1 MRINYRVLSLAL
13 LLSLSRAGLGQTA
26 PAPTREDSLKGRIW
40 TATAR
45 RVWTDEKAT
54 PPATTWATGTE
65 FSKWVLTQ
73 QNDKAELG
81 SLWKAVRDQVGKDQP
96 ATPAQLA
103 KAILA
108 EINKRKTTKTGAL
121 AKVNLQSLQ
130 ADLEPFVPAGSTASA
145 VVEAADS
152 ATPAAAQSA
161 STSHTVAEDEN
172 PAPEVRALPA
182 AATYTSQPLE
192 PRYFGMPPAL
202 AGALLTLLGA
212 LLGFGIASNRSKSKR
227 RHHRHHSSPTSLA
240 EPETSP
246 DMNPVEFRKLENQNR
261 LLRNELQQIKKQ
273 LADLQKQLAGAP
285 ATAAVPAPAA
295 AAHISA
301 TSLAAAAAAA
311 QAAETPPPPT
321 TGTPTPPETVNETDD
336 ELFSVTL
343 TVPKGIAKPATPA
356 PATAQA
362 GASQPAATRYGPVQ
376 ESAFLEER
384 KIVDS
389 PLPQLALML
398 TVNPRNPDQA
408 SFTLNPNVDQARLI
422 GDGLTRL
429 QKFFDYDPPLGG
441 RITLVTA
448 AAPGQL
454 QRQADGWQVVQRAR
468 LNIS

>member
-1 MRINYRVLSLAL
+1 MRINYQVLNLAL
-13 LLSLSRAGLGQTA
+13 LLSLSRVGLGQTA
-26 PAPTREDSLKGRIW
+26 PTPTREDSVKGQIW

-45 RVWTDEKAT
+45 RVWADEKAT
-54 PPATTWATGTE
+54 PSATKWATGTD

-103 KAILA
+103 KAILT
-108 EINKRKTTKTGAL
+108 EINKRKANKTGAL

-130 ADLEPFVPAGSTASA
+130 VDLEPFVPAGSTTSA

-152 ATPAAAQSA
+152 ATPAPAQSA
-161 STSHTVAEDEN
+161 SASRTVAEDEN
-172 PAPEVRALPA
+172 PTPEVQA
-182 AATYTSQPLE
+182 APTAPTYTVQPLE

-202 AGALLTLLGA
+202 AGTVLMLLGA
-212 LLGFGIASNRSKSKR
+212 VLGFGIASNRSKSR
-227 RHHRHHSSPTSLA
+227 RKHHRHHTSSPSPA
-240 EPETSP
+240 EPEISS
-246 DMNPVEFRKLENQNR
+246 DMNPVEYRKLQNQNQQ
-261 LLRNELQQIKKQ
+261 LRKELQQIKQQ
-273 LADLQKQLAGAP
+273 LSKLQKQLTGTP
-285 ATAAVPAPAA
+285 TTPSVPAPAA

-311 QAAETPPPPT
+311 QAAE
-321 TGTPTPPETVNETDD
+321 
-336 ELFSVTL
+336 
-343 TVPKGIAKPATPA
+343 IPA
-356 PATAQA
+356 PAPMAPAPVAPAPTVAA
-362 GASQPAATRYGPVQ
+362 APPAAEELSIEELVGASPAAPQPAATRYGPVQ

-429 QKFFDYDPPLGG
+429 QKFFDYDPPLSG
-441 RITLVTA
+441 RITMVTA

-454 QRQADGWQVVQRAR
+454 QRHAHGWQVVQRAR

>member
-1 MRINYRVLSLAL
+1 MRINYQVLSLAL
-13 LLSLSRAGLGQTA
+13 LLSLSRVGLGQTA
-26 PAPTREDSLKGRIW
+26 PAPTREDSVKGQIW

-45 RVWTDEKAT
+45 RVWADEKAT
-54 PPATTWATGTE
+54 AAATKWATGTD

-103 KAILA
+103 KAILT
-108 EINKRKTTKTGAL
+108 EINKRKTNKTGAL

-130 ADLEPFVPAGSTASA
+130 VDLEPFVPVGSTTSA

-152 ATPAAAQSA
+152 ATPTAAQPA
-161 STSHTVAEDEN
+161 STSRTVAEDEN
-172 PAPEVRALPA
+172 PTPEVQAVPTA
-182 AATYTSQPLE
+182 PTYTVQPVE
-192 PRYFGMPPAL
+192 PRYFGMPPGLIGAVL
-202 AGALLTLLGA
+202 AMLGA
-212 LLGFGIASNRSKSKR
+212 LLGFSIASSRLKGKR
-227 RHHRHHSSPTSLA
+227 RHHRHQDSSPSLA
-240 EPETSP
+240 EPETSSVMTSP
-246 DMNPVEFRKLENQNR
+246 EYRKLQKQNENLNTQ
-261 LLRNELQQIKKQ
+261 LLQLKKQ
-273 LADLQKQLAGAP
+273 LADLQKRLPSVPLAAS
-285 ATAAVPAPAA
+285 VSAPAA
-295 AAHISA
+295 AAHIST
-301 TSLAAAAAAA
+301 TSLTAAAVAA
-311 QAAETPPPPT
+311 QAA
-321 TGTPTPPETVNETDD
+321 N
-336 ELFSVTL
+336 L
-343 TVPKGIAKPATPA
+343 PATVAPA
-356 PATAQA
+356 PPVATAPLA
-362 GASQPAATRYGPVQ
+362 TEELSVEELVGAAPQQAATRYGPVQ
-376 ESAFLEER
+376 ETPFVEER

-448 AAPGQL
+448 AASGQL

>member
-1 MRINYRVLSLAL
+1 MRINYRVLSVAL

-54 PPATTWATGTE
+54 PPATKWATGTD

-103 KAILA
+103 KAILT
-108 EINKRKTTKTGAL
+108 EITKRKASKTGAL

-130 ADLEPFVPAGSTASA
+130 VDLEPFVPAGSTSSA
-145 VVEAADS
+145 VAQAADS

-212 LLGFGIASNRSKSKR
+212 LLGFGIASNRSKNKR
-227 RHHRHHSSPTSLA
+227 RHHRHHSSSTPLA
-240 EPETSP
+240 EPETSSVMTSP
-246 DMNPVEFRKLENQNR
+246 EYRKLQTQNENLSKQ
-261 LLRNELQQIKKQ
+261 LQQVKKQ
-273 LADLQKQLAGAP
+273 LAELQKQQPAAP
-285 ATAAVPAPAA
+285 AVASVPAPSA
-295 AAHISA
+295 AAHIST
-301 TSLAAAAAAA
+301 TSLMAAAAAA
-311 QAAETPPPPT
+311 QAAETPSPVAAAPPVA
-321 TGTPTPPETVNETDD
+321 EEVSIE
-336 ELFSVTL
+336 ELV
-343 TVPKGIAKPATPA
+343 
-356 PATAQA
+356 
-362 GASQPAATRYGPVQ
+362 GAQPAAPQPAAKRYGPVQ
-376 ESAFLEER
+376 ETPFVEER

-448 AAPGQL
+448 AASGQL

>member
-1 MRINYRVLSLAL
+1 MRINYQVLSLAL
-13 LLSLSRAGLGQTA
+13 LLSLSRLGLGQTA
-26 PAPTREDSLKGRIW
+26 PAPTREDSVKGQIW

-45 RVWTDEKAT
+45 RVWADEKAT
-54 PPATTWATGTE
+54 PPATKWATGSD

-81 SLWKAVRDQVGKDQP
+81 SLWKAVLTRVGKGQP
-96 ATPAQLA
+96 ATPTQVVQ
-103 KAILA
+103 AIIA
-108 EINKRKTTKTGAL
+108 EVSQRKTNKTGAL

-130 ADLEPFVPAGSTASA
+130 VDLEPFVPAGSTTSA
-145 VVEAADS
+145 VVQATDS
-152 ATPAAAQSA
+152 ATPAAAQPTGA
-161 STSHTVAEDEN
+161 SRTVAEDEN

-202 AGALLTLLGA
+202 AGTVLMLLGA
-212 LLGFGIASNRSKSKR
+212 ALGYGIASNRSKSKR
-227 RHHRHHSSPTSLA
+227 RHHRHHSSSPSLA

-246 DMNPVEFRKLENQNR
+246 DMNPVEFRKLENQNK

-273 LADLQKQLAGAP
+273 LADLQKQFSGAP
-285 ATAAVPAPAA
+285 TTAAAPAPAA

-311 QAAETPPPPT
+311 QAAEISAPVSSPPP
-321 TGTPTPPETVNETDD
+321 V
-336 ELFSVTL
+336 
-343 TVPKGIAKPATPA
+343 
-356 PATAQA
+356 ATAPPA
-362 GASQPAATRYGPVQ
+362 AEEVSIEEMVGAQPAAPQPAATRYGPVQ

-429 QKFFDYDPPLGG
+429 QKFFDYDPPLSG
-441 RITLVTA
+441 RITMVTA

>member
-1 MRINYRVLSLAL
+1 MRINYRVLSVAL

-54 PPATTWATGTE
+54 PPATTWATGTD

-130 ADLEPFVPAGSTASA
+130 VDLEPFVPAGSTASA

-212 LLGFGIASNRSKSKR
+212 LLGFGIASNRSKNKR
-227 RHHRHHSSPTSLA
+227 RHHRHHSSSTPLA
-240 EPETSP
+240 EPETSL
-246 DMNPVEFRKLENQNR
+246 DMTSLEYRKLQTQNENLSKQ
-261 LLRNELQQIKKQ
+261 LQQVKKQ
-273 LADLQKQLAGAP
+273 LAELQKQQPTAP
-285 ATAAVPAPAA
+285 AVASVPAPAA
-295 AAHISA
+295 AAHIST
-301 TSLAAAAAAA
+301 TSLMAAAAAA
-311 QAAETPPPPT
+311 QAAETSPP
-321 TGTPTPPETVNETDD
+321 V
-336 ELFSVTL
+336 
-343 TVPKGIAKPATPA
+343 AATP
-356 PATAQA
+356 
-362 GASQPAATRYGPVQ
+362 
-376 ESAFLEER
+376 
-384 KIVDS
+384 
-389 PLPQLALML
+389 
-398 TVNPRNPDQA
+398 
-408 SFTLNPNVDQARLI
+408 
-422 GDGLTRL
+422 
-429 QKFFDYDPPLGG
+429 
-441 RITLVTA
+441 LVA
-448 AAPGQL
+448 E
-454 QRQADGWQVVQRAR
+454 
-468 LNIS
+468 

>member
-1 MRINYRVLSLAL
+1 MRINYQVLSLAL
-13 LLSLSRAGLGQTA
+13 LLSLSRAGLGQTT
-26 PAPTREDSLKGRIW
+26 PAPTREDSVKGQIW

-45 RVWTDEKAT
+45 RVWADEKAT
-54 PPATTWATGTE
+54 PSATKWATGTD

-103 KAILA
+103 KAILT
-108 EINKRKTTKTGAL
+108 EINKRKTNKTGAL

-130 ADLEPFVPAGSTASA
+130 VDLEPFVPAGSTTSA

-152 ATPAAAQSA
+152 ATPAPAQSA
-161 STSHTVAEDEN
+161 SASRTVAEDEN

-182 AATYTSQPLE
+182 APTYTSQPLE

-202 AGALLTLLGA
+202 AGTVLMLIGAVLGYA
-212 LLGFGIASNRSKSKR
+212 IASNRSKSKR
-227 RHHRHHSSPTSLA
+227 RHHRHHSSSPSPA
-240 EPETSP
+240 EPEISS
-246 DMNPVEFRKLENQNR
+246 DMNLVEYRKLQNQNQQ
-261 LLRNELQQIKKQ
+261 LRKELQQIKQQ
-273 LADLQKQLAGAP
+273 LSELQKQLTGTPAAP
-285 ATAAVPAPAA
+285 SVPAPAA

-311 QAAETPPPPT
+311 QAAEASPAPVAPTPVAPAPPIAATPPAT
-321 TGTPTPPETVNETDD
+321 E
-336 ELFSVTL
+336 ELSIEELV
-343 TVPKGIAKPATPA
+343 
-356 PATAQA
+356 
-362 GASQPAATRYGPVQ
+362 GASPASPQPAATRYGPVQ

-441 RITLVTA
+441 RITLVMA

>member
-1 MRINYRVLSLAL
+1 VYLTL
-13 LLSLSRAGLGQTA
+13 LLSLSQVGLGQIA
-26 PAPTREDSLKGRIW
+26 PATTRDDSVKGQIW

-45 RVWTDEKAT
+45 RVWADEKAT
-54 PPATTWATGTE
+54 PPATKWATGSD

-81 SLWKAVRDQVGKDQP
+81 SLWKSVLTRVGKGQP
-96 ATPAQLA
+96 ATPTQVVQAIISEVSQRKAQ
-103 KAILA
+103 
-108 EINKRKTTKTGAL
+108 KTGAL

-130 ADLEPFVPAGSTASA
+130 VDLEPFVPAGSTTSA
-145 VVEAADS
+145 VVAAADS
-152 ATPAAAQSA
+152 STPAAAQSA
-161 STSHTVAEDEN
+161 STSRTVVEDEN

-202 AGALLTLLGA
+202 AGVVLTLLGA
-212 LLGFGIASNRSKSKR
+212 ALGYGIASNRSKSKR
-227 RHHRHHSSPTSLA
+227 RHRHHSSSPSLA
-240 EPETSP
+240 EPETFP
-246 DMNPVEFRKLENQNR
+246 DMNPVEFRKLENQNK

-273 LADLQKQLAGAP
+273 LADLQKQLSGAP
-285 ATAAVPAPAA
+285 ATAPAPAA

-301 TSLAAAAAAA
+301 TSLAAAAATA
-311 QAAETPPPPT
+311 QAVENPPT
-321 TGTPTPPETVNETDD
+321 PTTSVSAPPETNKETDD

-343 TVPKGIAKPATPA
+343 TVPKGISKPATPPPAA
-356 PATAQA
+356 P
-362 GASQPAATRYGPVQ
+362 QPAATRYGPVQ

-398 TVNPRNPDQA
+398 TVNPLNPDQA

-422 GDGLTRL
+422 GDGLKRL
-429 QKFFDYDPPLGG
+429 QKFFDHDPPVGN
-441 RITLVTA
+441 RINMITA

>member
-1 MRINYRVLSLAL
+1 
-13 LLSLSRAGLGQTA
+13 
-26 PAPTREDSLKGRIW
+26 
-40 TATAR
+40 
-45 RVWTDEKAT
+45 
-54 PPATTWATGTE
+54 
-65 FSKWVLTQ
+65 VLTQ

-81 SLWKAVRDQVGKDQP
+81 SLWKAVLTRVGKGQP
-96 ATPAQLA
+96 ATPTQVVQAIIAEVSQRKAQ
-103 KAILA
+103 
-108 EINKRKTTKTGAL
+108 KTGAL

-130 ADLEPFVPAGSTASA
+130 VDLEPFVPAGSTTSA
-145 VVEAADS
+145 VVQAADS
-152 ATPAAAQSA
+152 ATPATAQPA
-161 STSHTVAEDEN
+161 STSRTVAEDEN

-182 AATYTSQPLE
+182 AAAYTSQPLE

-202 AGALLTLLGA
+202 AGTVLMLLGTA
-212 LLGFGIASNRSKSKR
+212 LGYGIASNRSKSKR
-227 RHHRHHSSPTSLA
+227 QHHRHHSPSPSLA

-246 DMNPVEFRKLENQNR
+246 DMNPVEFRKLENQNK

-273 LADLQKQLAGAP
+273 LADLQKQLSGAP
-285 ATAAVPAPAA
+285 ATAAAPAPAA

-311 QAAETPPPPT
+311 QAAETSPTPT
-321 TGTPTPPETVNETDD
+321 TIVPAPPETTKETDD

-343 TVPKGIAKPATPA
+343 TVPKGISKPATPA
-356 PATAQA
+356 PTATQPATP
-362 GASQPAATRYGPVQ
+362 QPAATRYGPVQ

-384 KIVDS
+384 KIVDA

-448 AAPGQL
+448 AAAGQL

>member
-1 MRINYRVLSLAL
+1 MRINYQVLSLAL

-26 PAPTREDSLKGRIW
+26 PTPTREDSVKGQIW

-45 RVWTDEKAT
+45 RVWADEKAT
-54 PPATTWATGTE
+54 TPATTWATGTD

-103 KAILA
+103 KAILT
-108 EINKRKTTKTGAL
+108 EINKRKATKTGAL

-130 ADLEPFVPAGSTASA
+130 VDLEPFVPAGSTTSA
-145 VVEAADS
+145 VVDAADS
-152 ATPAAAQSA
+152 ATPAPAQSA
-161 STSHTVAEDEN
+161 SASRTVAEDEN

-182 AATYTSQPLE
+182 AAIYTSQPLE

-202 AGALLTLLGA
+202 AGTVLMLLGA
-212 LLGFGIASNRSKSKR
+212 MLGYGIASNRSKSKR
-227 RHHRHHSSPTSLA
+227 RQHRHHTSSPSPA
-240 EPETSP
+240 EPETPS
-246 DMNPVEFRKLENQNR
+246 DMNPVEYRKLQNQNQQ
-261 LLRNELQQIKKQ
+261 LRKELQQIKQQ
-273 LADLQKQLAGAP
+273 LSELQKQLTGTPTAP
-285 ATAAVPAPAA
+285 SVPAPAA

-311 QAAETPPPPT
+311 QAAETPPAPVAPAPMVPAPP
-321 TGTPTPPETVNETDD
+321 VAAA
-336 ELFSVTL
+336 L
-343 TVPKGIAKPATPA
+343 PATEELSIEELVGAA
-356 PATAQA
+356 P
-362 GASQPAATRYGPVQ
+362 QPAATRYGPVQ
-376 ESAFLEER
+376 ETPFVEER
-384 KIVDS
+384 KIVDA

>member
-1 MRINYRVLSLAL
+1 MRINYQVLRLAL

-26 PAPTREDSLKGRIW
+26 PAPTREDSVKGQIW

-45 RVWTDEKAT
+45 RVWADEKAT
-54 PPATTWATGTE
+54 PSATKWATGTD

-81 SLWKAVRDQVGKDQP
+81 SLWKAVLTRVGKGQP
-96 ATPAQLA
+96 ATPTQVVQ
-103 KAILA
+103 AIIA
-108 EINKRKTTKTGAL
+108 EVSERKTNKTGAL

-130 ADLEPFVPAGSTASA
+130 VDLEPFVPAGSTTSA
-145 VVEAADS
+145 VVAATDS
-152 ATPAAAQSA
+152 ATSAPAQSA
-161 STSHTVAEDEN
+161 STSRTVAEDEN
-172 PAPEVRALPA
+172 PTPEVQAAPA
-182 AATYTSQPLE
+182 APTYTVQPLE

-202 AGALLTLLGA
+202 AGTVLMLLGA
-212 LLGFGIASNRSKSKR
+212 ALGYAIASNRSKSR
-227 RHHRHHSSPTSLA
+227 RKHHRHHSSSPSPA
-240 EPETSP
+240 EPEISF
-246 DMNPVEFRKLENQNR
+246 DINPVEYRKLQNQNQQ
-261 LLRNELQQIKKQ
+261 LRKELQQIKQQ
-273 LADLQKQLAGAP
+273 LSELQKQLTGTPAAP
-285 ATAAVPAPAA
+285 SVPAPAA

-311 QAAETPPPPT
+311 QAAEIPPAPVALAPVAPAPP
-321 TGTPTPPETVNETDD
+321 V
-336 ELFSVTL
+336 
-343 TVPKGIAKPATPA
+343 AATPLAAEELSIEELVGAA
-356 PATAQA
+356 PAAPQA
-362 GASQPAATRYGPVQ
+362 AATRYGPVQ

>member
-1 MRINYRVLSLAL
+1 MHIHRILSLTIL
-13 LLSLSRAGLGQTA
+13 LGVCRVGLGQTA
-26 PAPTREDSLKGRIW
+26 PAPTHEDSTKGQIW

-45 RVWTDEKAT
+45 RVWADEKAT
-54 PPATTWATGTE
+54 APATKWATGTD

-73 QNDKAELG
+73 PNDKAELG

-103 KAILA
+103 KAILT
-108 EINKRKTTKTGAL
+108 EITKRKASKTGAL

-130 ADLEPFVPAGSTASA
+130 VDLEPFVPAGSTSSA
-145 VVEAADS
+145 VAQAVDS
-152 ATPAAAQSA
+152 TTPAATQPASA
-161 STSHTVAEDEN
+161 SRTVAEDEN
-172 PAPEVRALPA
+172 PAPEGQVQPA
-182 AATYTSQPLE
+182 PSYTVQPAE
-192 PRYFGMPPAL
+192 PRYFGMPPGL
-202 AGALLTLLGA
+202 AGAVLAILGA
-212 LLGFGIASNRSKSKR
+212 LLGFGIATSRLKSKR
-227 RHHRHHSSPTSLA
+227 HHRQRTTPTPPPES
-240 EPETSP
+240 ETSSVMTSP
-246 DMNPVEFRKLENQNR
+246 EYRKLYKQNEN
-261 LLRNELQQIKKQ
+261 LTKQ
-273 LADLQKQLAGAP
+273 LSQLTKEVADLKKQLAGALTKDAP
-285 ATAAVPAPAA
+285 VATSAPAA
-295 AAHISA
+295 AAHISN

-311 QAAETPPPPT
+311 QASETPPPVVSAS
-321 TGTPTPPETVNETDD
+321 PEATSETDD
-336 ELFSVTL
+336 ALFSVTL
-343 TVPKGIAKPATPA
+343 TVPKGISKAPAPDASQSATP
-356 PATAQA
+356 
-362 GASQPAATRYGPVQ
+362 QPAATRYGPVQ

-384 KIVDS
+384 KIVDA

-441 RITLVTA
+441 RITLVAA

>member
-1 MRINYRVLSLAL
+1 MRINYQVLSLAL
-13 LLSLSRAGLGQTA
+13 LLSLSRVGLGQTA
-26 PAPTREDSLKGRIW
+26 PAPTREDSVKGQIW

-45 RVWTDEKAT
+45 RVWADEKAT
-54 PPATTWATGTE
+54 PPATKWATGSD

-81 SLWKAVRDQVGKDQP
+81 SLWKAVLTRVGKGQP
-96 ATPAQLA
+96 ATPTQVVQ
-103 KAILA
+103 AIIA
-108 EINKRKTTKTGAL
+108 EVSQRKTNKTGAL

-130 ADLEPFVPAGSTASA
+130 VDLEPFVPAGSTTSA
-145 VVEAADS
+145 VVQATDS
-152 ATPAAAQSA
+152 ATPAAAQPTGA
-161 STSHTVAEDEN
+161 SRTVAEDEN

-202 AGALLTLLGA
+202 AGTVLMLLGA
-212 LLGFGIASNRSKSKR
+212 ALGYGIASNRSKSRR
-227 RHHRHHSSPTSLA
+227 RHHRHHSSSPSLA

-246 DMNPVEFRKLENQNR
+246 DMNPVEFRKLENQNK

-273 LADLQKQLAGAP
+273 LADLQKQFSGAP
-285 ATAAVPAPAA
+285 TTAAAPAPAA

-311 QAAETPPPPT
+311 QAAEISAPVSSPPP
-321 TGTPTPPETVNETDD
+321 V
-336 ELFSVTL
+336 
-343 TVPKGIAKPATPA
+343 
-356 PATAQA
+356 ATAPPA
-362 GASQPAATRYGPVQ
+362 AEEVSIEEMVGAQPAAPQPAATRYGPVQ

-448 AAPGQL
+448 AAAGQL

>member
-1 MRINYRVLSLAL
+1 MRINYQVLSLAL
-13 LLSLSRAGLGQTA
+13 LLSLSRVGLGQTA
-26 PAPTREDSLKGRIW
+26 PAPTREDSVKGQIW

-45 RVWTDEKAT
+45 RVWADEKAT
-54 PPATTWATGTE
+54 PPATKWATGSD

-81 SLWKAVRDQVGKDQP
+81 SLWKAVLTRVGKGQP
-96 ATPAQLA
+96 ATPTQVVQAIIAEVSQRKAQ
-103 KAILA
+103 
-108 EINKRKTTKTGAL
+108 KTGAL

-130 ADLEPFVPAGSTASA
+130 VDLEPFVPAGSTSSA
-145 VVEAADS
+145 VVAAADS
-152 ATPAAAQSA
+152 STPAATQSA
-161 STSHTVAEDEN
+161 SASRTVTEDEN
-172 PAPEVRALPA
+172 PAPEVRALPTA
-182 AATYTSQPLE
+182 PTYTSQPLE

-202 AGALLTLLGA
+202 AGTVLMLVGAVLGYA
-212 LLGFGIASNRSKSKR
+212 IASNRSKSR
-227 RHHRHHSSPTSLA
+227 RKHHRHHSSSPSPA
-240 EPETSP
+240 EPENSS
-246 DMNPVEFRKLENQNR
+246 DMNPVEYRKLQNQNQQ
-261 LLRNELQQIKKQ
+261 LRKELQQIKQQ
-273 LADLQKQLAGAP
+273 LSELQKQLTGAP
-285 ATAAVPAPAA
+285 AAPSVPAPAA

-311 QAAETPPPPT
+311 QAAEASPAPVAPAPPAAAAP
-321 TGTPTPPETVNETDD
+321 
-336 ELFSVTL
+336 
-343 TVPKGIAKPATPA
+343 PATEELSIEELVGAASAA
-356 PATAQA
+356 P
-362 GASQPAATRYGPVQ
+362 QPAATRYGPVQ

>member
-1 MRINYRVLSLAL
+1 M
-13 LLSLSRAGLGQTA
+13 LLSLSRVGLGQTA
-26 PAPTREDSLKGRIW
+26 SAPTREDSVKGQIW

-54 PPATTWATGTE
+54 PPATKWATGSD

-81 SLWKAVRDQVGKDQP
+81 SLWKAVLTRVGKGQP
-96 ATPAQLA
+96 ATPTQVVQ
-103 KAILA
+103 AIIA
-108 EINKRKTTKTGAL
+108 EVSQRKDQKTGAL

-130 ADLEPFVPAGSTASA
+130 VDLEPFVPAGSTSSA
-145 VVEAADS
+145 VVAAADS
-152 ATPAAAQSA
+152 STPAAAQSA
-161 STSHTVAEDEN
+161 STSRTVAEDEN

-202 AGALLTLLGA
+202 AGTVLMLLGA
-212 LLGFGIASNRSKSKR
+212 ALGYGIASNRSKSKR
-227 RHHRHHSSPTSLA
+227 RHRHHSSSPSLA

-246 DMNPVEFRKLENQNR
+246 DMNPVEFRKLENQNK

-273 LADLQKQLAGAP
+273 LADLQKQFSGAP
-285 ATAAVPAPAA
+285 ATPAAPAPAA

-311 QAAETPPPPT
+311 QAAENPPT
-321 TGTPTPPETVNETDD
+321 PNTSVAAPPEITKEADD

-343 TVPKGIAKPATPA
+343 TVPKGISKPATPA
-356 PATAQA
+356 LTSTQPAAPQ
-362 GASQPAATRYGPVQ
+362 SAATRYGPVQ

-384 KIVDS
+384 KIVDA

-398 TVNPRNPDQA
+398 TVNPHNPDQA

>member
-1 MRINYRVLSLAL
+1 MHHSHRILSLTL
-13 LLSLSRAGLGQTA
+13 LLGLSRVALGQTA
-26 PAPTREDSLKGRIW
+26 PAPTAEDSLKGRIW

-45 RVWTDEKAT
+45 RVWADEKAT
-54 PPATTWATGTE
+54 PPPTKWATGTD

-81 SLWKAVRDQVGKDQP
+81 SLWKAVLTRVGKGQP
-96 ATPAQLA
+96 ATPTQVVQ
-103 KAILA
+103 AIIA
-108 EINKRKTTKTGAL
+108 EVSQRKTQKTGAL

-130 ADLEPFVPAGSTASA
+130 VDLEPFVPAGSTTSA
-145 VVEAADS
+145 VVQAADS
-152 ATPAAAQSA
+152 ATPATAQPA
-161 STSHTVAEDEN
+161 STSRTVAEDEN

-202 AGALLTLLGA
+202 AGAVLTLLGA

-227 RHHRHHSSPTSLA
+227 RHHRQHTSSAAPVELENLSVM
-240 EPETSP
+240 TSP
-246 DMNPVEFRKLENQNR
+246 EYRKLENQNQ
-261 LLRNELQQIKKQ
+261 LLRKELKQIKQQ
-273 LADLQKQLAGAP
+273 LADLQKQLPGAP
-285 ATAAVPAPAA
+285 VPTSAPAPAA

-311 QAAETPPPPT
+311 QAAETPLPST
-321 TGTPTPPETVNETDD
+321 TSAPAPPETTTETDD
-336 ELFSVTL
+336 ALFSVTL
-343 TVPKGIAKPATPA
+343 TVPKGISKPAASA
-356 PATAQA
+356 PTAV
-362 GASQPAATRYGPVQ
+362 QPDAPQLAATRYGPVQ

-384 KIVDS
+384 KIVDA

-448 AAPGQL
+448 AASGQL

>member
-1 MRINYRVLSLAL
+1 MRINYRVLSVAL

-26 PAPTREDSLKGRIW
+26 PAPTHEDSLKGRIW

-54 PPATTWATGTE
+54 PPATTWATGTD

-103 KAILA
+103 KAILT

-130 ADLEPFVPAGSTASA
+130 VDLEPFVPAGSTASA

-152 ATPAAAQSA
+152 ATPAAAQPT

-212 LLGFGIASNRSKSKR
+212 LLGFGIASNRSKNKR

-246 DMNPVEFRKLENQNR
+246 DMTSLEYRKLQTQNENLSKQ
-261 LLRNELQQIKKQ
+261 LQQVKKQ
-273 LADLQKQLAGAP
+273 LAELQKQQPAAP
-285 ATAAVPAPAA
+285 TVASVPAPAA
-295 AAHISA
+295 AAHIST
-301 TSLAAAAAAA
+301 TSLMAAAAAA
-311 QAAETPPPPT
+311 QAAETPPPVAAAPPVAEEVSIEELVGAQPT
-321 TGTPTPPETVNETDD
+321 
-336 ELFSVTL
+336 
-343 TVPKGIAKPATPA
+343 A
-356 PATAQA
+356 P
-362 GASQPAATRYGPVQ
+362 QPAATRYGPVQ
-376 ESAFLEER
+376 ETPFVEER

-448 AAPGQL
+448 AASGQL

>member
-1 MRINYRVLSLAL
+1 MRINYRVLSVAL

-54 PPATTWATGTE
+54 PPATTWATGTD

-103 KAILA
+103 KAILT

-130 ADLEPFVPAGSTASA
+130 VDLEPFVPAGSTASA

-161 STSHTVAEDEN
+161 STSRTVAEDEN

-212 LLGFGIASNRSKSKR
+212 LLGFGIASNRSKNKR
-227 RHHRHHSSPTSLA
+227 RHHRHHSSSTPLA

-246 DMNPVEFRKLENQNR
+246 DMNPVEFRKLENQNK

-273 LADLQKQLAGAP
+273 LADLQKQLSGAP
-285 ATAAVPAPAA
+285 ATAAAPAPAA

-301 TSLAAAAAAA
+301 T
-311 QAAETPPPPT
+311 
-321 TGTPTPPETVNETDD
+321 
-336 ELFSVTL
+336 
-343 TVPKGIAKPATPA
+343 
-356 PATAQA
+356 
-362 GASQPAATRYGPVQ
+362 
-376 ESAFLEER
+376 
-384 KIVDS
+384 
-389 PLPQLALML
+389 
-398 TVNPRNPDQA
+398 
-408 SFTLNPNVDQARLI
+408 
-422 GDGLTRL
+422 
-429 QKFFDYDPPLGG
+429 
-441 RITLVTA
+441 
-448 AAPGQL
+448 
-454 QRQADGWQVVQRAR
+454 
-468 LNIS
+468 

>member
-1 MRINYRVLSLAL
+1 MRINYQVLSLAL
-13 LLSLSRAGLGQTA
+13 LLSISRVGLGQTA
-26 PAPTREDSLKGRIW
+26 PAPTREDSVKGQIW

-45 RVWTDEKAT
+45 RVWADEKAT
-54 PPATTWATGTE
+54 PPATKWATGSD

-81 SLWKAVRDQVGKDQP
+81 SLWKAVLTRVGKGQP
-96 ATPAQLA
+96 ATPTQVVQAIIAEVSQRKAQ
-103 KAILA
+103 
-108 EINKRKTTKTGAL
+108 KTGAL

-130 ADLEPFVPAGSTASA
+130 VDLEPFVPAGSTSSA
-145 VVEAADS
+145 VVAATDS
-152 ATPAAAQSA
+152 STPAATQPESA
-161 STSHTVAEDEN
+161 SRTVAEDEN
-172 PAPEVRALPA
+172 PAPEVQALPA
-182 AATYTSQPLE
+182 APTYTSQPLE

-202 AGALLTLLGA
+202 AGTVLTLLGA
-212 LLGFGIASNRSKSKR
+212 LLGFGIASNRSKNKR
-227 RHHRHHSSPTSLA
+227 RPHRHHSSSTSLA

-246 DMNPVEFRKLENQNR
+246 DMNPVEFRKLENQNK

-273 LADLQKQLAGAP
+273 LADLQKQLSGAP
-285 ATAAVPAPAA
+285 ATPSVPAPAA

-311 QAAETPPPPT
+311 QAAENPPT
-321 TGTPTPPETVNETDD
+321 PTTSAPAPPEATPETDD
-336 ELFSVTL
+336 ALFSVTL
-343 TVPKGIAKPATPA
+343 TVPKGVSKSAAPA
-356 PATAQA
+356 PAAAQPA
-362 GASQPAATRYGPVQ
+362 APQSAATRYGPVQ

-384 KIVDS
+384 KIVDA

>member
-1 MRINYRVLSLAL
+1 MRINYQVLSLAL
-13 LLSLSRAGLGQTA
+13 LLSLSRVGLGQTA
-26 PAPTREDSLKGRIW
+26 PAPTREDSVKGQIW

-45 RVWTDEKAT
+45 RVWADEKAT
-54 PPATTWATGTE
+54 PSATKWATGSD

-81 SLWKAVRDQVGKDQP
+81 SLWKAVLTRVGKGQP
-96 ATPAQLA
+96 ATPTQVVQAIIAEVSQRKAQ
-103 KAILA
+103 
-108 EINKRKTTKTGAL
+108 KTGAL

-130 ADLEPFVPAGSTASA
+130 VDLEPFVPAGSTSSA
-145 VVEAADS
+145 VVAAADS
-152 ATPAAAQSA
+152 STPAATQPASA
-161 STSHTVAEDEN
+161 SRTVTEDEN
-172 PAPEVRALPA
+172 PAPEVQALPA
-182 AATYTSQPLE
+182 APTYTSQPLE

-202 AGALLTLLGA
+202 AGAALTLLGA
-212 LLGFGIASNRSKSKR
+212 LLGVGLAKQLQPKR
-227 RHHRHHSSPTSLA
+227 RHRHHSSATPLA
-240 EPETSP
+240 EPETSSVMTSP
-246 DMNPVEFRKLENQNR
+246 EYRKLQTQNENLNKQ
-261 LLRNELQQIKKQ
+261 LQQVKKQ
-273 LADLQKQLAGAP
+273 LAELQKQLPGASTV
-285 ATAAVPAPAA
+285 ATAPVAASAPAA

-311 QAAETPPPPT
+311 KAAETPPPVAAA
-321 TGTPTPPETVNETDD
+321 PPAAEEVSIE
-336 ELFSVTL
+336 EMV
-343 TVPKGIAKPATPA
+343 G
-356 PATAQA
+356 AQA
-362 GASQPAATRYGPVQ
+362 AAPQSAATRYGPVQ

-384 KIVDS
+384 KIVDA

>member
-1 MRINYRVLSLAL
+1 MRINYQVLSLAL
-13 LLSLSRAGLGQTA
+13 LLSLSRVGLGQTA
-26 PAPTREDSLKGRIW
+26 PAPTREDSVKGQIW

-45 RVWTDEKAT
+45 RVWADEKAT
-54 PPATTWATGTE
+54 PSATNWATGTD

-103 KAILA
+103 KAILT
-108 EINKRKTTKTGAL
+108 EINKRKTNKTGAL

-130 ADLEPFVPAGSTASA
+130 VDLEPFVPAGSTASA

-152 ATPAAAQSA
+152 ATPAAAQPASA
-161 STSHTVAEDEN
+161 SRTVAEDEN

-182 AATYTSQPLE
+182 APTYTSQPLE

-202 AGALLTLLGA
+202 AGTVLMLVGAVLGYA
-212 LLGFGIASNRSKSKR
+212 IASNRSKSR
-227 RHHRHHSSPTSLA
+227 RKHHRHHSSSPSPA
-240 EPETSP
+240 EPEISS
-246 DMNPVEFRKLENQNR
+246 DMNPVEYRKLQNQNQQ
-261 LLRNELQQIKKQ
+261 LRKELQQIKQQ
-273 LADLQKQLAGAP
+273 LSELQKQLTGAP
-285 ATAAVPAPAA
+285 AAPSVPAPAA

-311 QAAETPPPPT
+311 QAAEA
-321 TGTPTPPETVNETDD
+321 
-336 ELFSVTL
+336 S
-343 TVPKGIAKPATPA
+343 PAPVASAPVALASLTPA
-356 PATAQA
+356 PPVIATPPAA
-362 GASQPAATRYGPVQ
+362 EELSIEELVGAAPQPAATRYGPVQ

-398 TVNPRNPDQA
+398 TVSPRNPDQA

>member
-1 MRINYRVLSLAL
+1 MRSNYQVLSFAL
-13 LLSLSRAGLGQTA
+13 LLSLSRVGLGQTA
-26 PAPTREDSLKGRIW
+26 PAPTREDSVKGQIW

-45 RVWTDEKAT
+45 RVWADEKVVA
-54 PPATTWATGTE
+54 PVKKWATGSD
-65 FSKWVLTQ
+65 FKNWVFTQ
-73 QNDKAELG
+73 KPDKTELG
-81 SLWKAVRDQVGKDQP
+81 VLFGAVLKRTGQAQP
-96 ATPAQLA
+96 ATPTQVAQ
-103 KAILA
+103 AILA
-108 EINKRKTTKTGAL
+108 EISQRKTNKTGAL

-130 ADLEPFVPAGSTASA
+130 VDLEPFVPAGSTTSA

-152 ATPAAAQSA
+152 AAPAPAQSA
-161 STSHTVAEDEN
+161 SASRTVAEDEN

-202 AGALLTLLGA
+202 AGTVLMLLGA
-212 LLGFGIASNRSKSKR
+212 VLGYAIAANRSKSKR
-227 RHHRHHSSPTSLA
+227 RHHRHHSSSPSPA
-240 EPETSP
+240 EPENSS
-246 DMNPVEFRKLENQNR
+246 DMNPVEYRKLQNQNQQ
-261 LLRNELQQIKKQ
+261 LRKELQQIKQQ
-273 LADLQKQLAGAP
+273 LSELQKQLTGPPAAP
-285 ATAAVPAPAA
+285 SVPAPAV

-311 QAAETPPPPT
+311 QAAETPAPVIP
-321 TGTPTPPETVNETDD
+321 
-336 ELFSVTL
+336 
-343 TVPKGIAKPATPA
+343 VPVAPA
-356 PATAQA
+356 PAAA
-362 GASQPAATRYGPVQ
+362 AAPPAAEGLSIEELVGAAPAAPQPAATRYGPVQ

-454 QRQADGWQVVQRAR
+454 QRHADGWQVVQRAR

>member
-1 MRINYRVLSLAL
+1 MRINYQVLSLAL
-13 LLSLSRAGLGQTA
+13 LLSLSRVGLGQTA
-26 PAPTREDSLKGRIW
+26 PTPTREDSVKGQIW

-45 RVWTDEKAT
+45 RVWADEKAT
-54 PPATTWATGTE
+54 PSATKWATGTD

-103 KAILA
+103 KAILT
-108 EINKRKTTKTGAL
+108 EINKRKTNKTGAL

-130 ADLEPFVPAGSTASA
+130 VDLEPFVPAGSTASA

-152 ATPAAAQSA
+152 ATPAPAQSA
-161 STSHTVAEDEN
+161 SASRTVAEDEN
-172 PAPEVRALPA
+172 PTPEVRALPA
-182 AATYTSQPLE
+182 APTYTSQPLE

-202 AGALLTLLGA
+202 AGTVLMLVGA
-212 LLGFGIASNRSKSKR
+212 VLGFGIASNRSKSKR
-227 RHHRHHSSPTSLA
+227 RHHRHHSPSPSPA
-240 EPETSP
+240 EPEISS
-246 DMNPVEFRKLENQNR
+246 DMNPVEYRKLQNQNQQ
-261 LLRNELQQIKKQ
+261 LRKELQQIKQQ
-273 LADLQKQLAGAP
+273 LSELQKQLTGAP
-285 ATAAVPAPAA
+285 AAPSVPAPAA

-311 QAAETPPPPT
+311 QAAEA
-321 TGTPTPPETVNETDD
+321 
-336 ELFSVTL
+336 S
-343 TVPKGIAKPATPA
+343 PA
-356 PATAQA
+356 PVAPAPLA
-362 GASQPAATRYGPVQ
+362 PAPPVAAAPPAAEELSIEELVGAAPAAPQPAATRYGPVQ

-454 QRQADGWQVVQRAR
+454 QRQADGWQVAQRAR

>member
-1 MRINYRVLSLAL
+1 MRITYQVLSLAL
-13 LLSLSRAGLGQTA
+13 LLSLSRVGLGQTA
-26 PAPTREDSLKGRIW
+26 PVPTREDSVKGQIW

-45 RVWTDEKAT
+45 RVWADEKAT
-54 PPATTWATGTE
+54 PPATKWATGSD

-81 SLWKAVRDQVGKDQP
+81 SLWKAVLTRVGKGQP
-96 ATPAQLA
+96 ATPTQVVQAIIAEVSQRKAQ
-103 KAILA
+103 
-108 EINKRKTTKTGAL
+108 KTGAL

-130 ADLEPFVPAGSTASA
+130 VDLEPFVPAGSTTSA
-145 VVEAADS
+145 VVAAADS
-152 ATPAAAQSA
+152 STPAPAQPASA
-161 STSHTVAEDEN
+161 SRTVAEDEN
-172 PAPEVRALPA
+172 PTPEVQAVPA
-182 AATYTSQPLE
+182 APTYTSQPLE

-202 AGALLTLLGA
+202 AGTVLMLLGA
-212 LLGFGIASNRSKSKR
+212 VLGYAIASSRSKSKR
-227 RHHRHHSSPTSLA
+227 KHHRHHSPAPSPA
-240 EPETSP
+240 EPETSS
-246 DMNPVEFRKLENQNR
+246 DMNPVEYRKLQNQNQQ
-261 LLRNELQQIKKQ
+261 LRKELQQIKQQ
-273 LADLQKQLAGAP
+273 LSELQKQLTGTPVAP
-285 ATAAVPAPAA
+285 SVPAPAA

-311 QAAETPPPPT
+311 QAAEAP
-321 TGTPTPPETVNETDD
+321 
-336 ELFSVTL
+336 
-343 TVPKGIAKPATPA
+343 PA
-356 PATAQA
+356 PVASAPVA
-362 GASQPAATRYGPVQ
+362 PAPPVAAAPPVAEELSIEELVGAAPAAPQPAATRYGPVQ

>member
-1 MRINYRVLSLAL
+1 MLSLTL
-13 LLSLSRAGLGQTA
+13 LLGLSRVALGQTA
-26 PAPTREDSLKGRIW
+26 PAPTSEDSLKGRIW

-45 RVWTDEKAT
+45 RVWADEKAT
-54 PPATTWATGTE
+54 PPATKWATGTD

-81 SLWKAVRDQVGKDQP
+81 SLWKAVLTRVGKGQP
-96 ATPAQLA
+96 ATPTQVVQAIIAEVSQRKAQ
-103 KAILA
+103 
-108 EINKRKTTKTGAL
+108 KTGAL

-130 ADLEPFVPAGSTASA
+130 VDLEPFVPAGSTTSA
-145 VVEAADS
+145 VVQAADS
-152 ATPAAAQSA
+152 ATPAAAQPASA
-161 STSHTVAEDEN
+161 SRTVAEDEN

-202 AGALLTLLGA
+202 AGAVLTLLGA
-212 LLGFGIASNRSKSKR
+212 LLGFGIASNRLKSKR
-227 RHHRHHSSPTSLA
+227 RHHRHHSSSTPLA
-240 EPETSP
+240 EPENSSVMTSP
-246 DMNPVEFRKLENQNR
+246 EYRKLQTQNENLNKQ
-261 LLRNELQQIKKQ
+261 LQQVKKQ
-273 LADLQKQLAGAP
+273 LADLQKQLPGNPPP
-285 ATAAVPAPAA
+285 AVASVPAPAA
-295 AAHISA
+295 AAHIST
-301 TSLAAAAAAA
+301 TSLMAAAAAA
-311 QAAETPPPPT
+311 QAAETPPPVAAA
-321 TGTPTPPETVNETDD
+321 PPVAEEVSIE
-336 ELFSVTL
+336 EMV
-343 TVPKGIAKPATPA
+343 
-356 PATAQA
+356 
-362 GASQPAATRYGPVQ
+362 GAQPAAPQQSATRYGPVQ
-376 ESAFLEER
+376 ETPFVEER
-384 KIVDS
+384 KIVDA

-448 AAPGQL
+448 AASGQL

>member
-1 MRINYRVLSLAL
+1 MRINYRVLSVAL

-26 PAPTREDSLKGRIW
+26 PTPTREDSLKGRIW

-54 PPATTWATGTE
+54 PPATTWATGTD
-65 FSKWVLTQ
+65 FSKWVLTPR
-73 QNDKAELG
+73 NDKDELG

-130 ADLEPFVPAGSTASA
+130 VDLEPFVPAGSTASA

-192 PRYFGMPPAL
+192 PRYFGMPAGL
-202 AGALLTLLGA
+202 AGAVLTMLGA
-212 LLGFGIASNRSKSKR
+212 LLGFGLARQLKGKR
-227 RHHRHHSSPTSLA
+227 RSHRQHSSPPSPA
-240 EPETSP
+240 EPENSSVMTSQ
-246 DMNPVEFRKLENQNR
+246 EYRKIYNQNQQ
-261 LLRNELQQIKKQ
+261 LHKEIAQLKQQI
-273 LADLQKQLAGAP
+273 AGLQKQQPAAP
-285 ATAAVPAPAA
+285 AVASVPAPAA
-295 AAHISA
+295 AAHIST
-301 TSLAAAAAAA
+301 TSLMAAAAAA
-311 QAAETPPPPT
+311 QAAETPPPVT
-321 TGTPTPPETVNETDD
+321 AAPPVAEEVSIE
-336 ELFSVTL
+336 ELV
-343 TVPKGIAKPATPA
+343 GAQPAA
-356 PATAQA
+356 P
-362 GASQPAATRYGPVQ
+362 QPAATRYGPVQ
-376 ESAFLEER
+376 ETPFVEER

-448 AAPGQL
+448 AASGQL